1 MKFLL
6 YQLLAVGII
15 WTGMAF
21 FYKDMDEASK
31 VIFYVVTTWMLF
43 IIVLTGKKWIRDLK
57 TKNIGKSERG

>member
-6 YQLLAVGII
+6 YQLLAVVII
-15 WTGMAF
+15 WTVLSF

-31 VIFYVVTTWMLF
+31 VIFYVVTSWMLF